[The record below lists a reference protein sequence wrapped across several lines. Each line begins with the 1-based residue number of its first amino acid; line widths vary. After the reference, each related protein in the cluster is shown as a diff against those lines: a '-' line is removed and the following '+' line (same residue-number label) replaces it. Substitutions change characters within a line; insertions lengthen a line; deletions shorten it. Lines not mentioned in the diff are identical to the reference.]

1 MGIFVEWRFWL
12 FVVGISQ
19 IALTTY
25 GFAIIKFND
34 LHHLSKDV
42 TDIKTDVKDLTSKV
56 INIDKDS
63 AVQEQRLTD
72 LEKSIG

>member
-1 MGIFVEWRFWL
+1 MNFLQDWKMWL
-12 FVVGISQ
+12 FVVSLCQMGLMI
-19 IALTTY
+19 Y